1 MGNLLLSSLR
11 SLTSVAMT
19 CVVTSSGFAA
29 SCDVLTSV
37 AKSLNDGQ
45 LFYRIVGTYGWT
57 EMPDAGAALGG
68 IRAEFAYVLDETFEP
83 WRAGVVVL
91 KTGRLRQSGEELADT
106 QAKPLR
112 LVRRTQIFDNSP
124 CGRVAEFGAG
134 RVSAKSYDDYHDVG
148 YSTADDATMDRFHFS
163 YTGRRK
169 ACHPTNSK
177 LGDTISFNARSNR
190 GQFSFDTS
198 VVDTG
203 TYFQPFV
210 LLGVTKASASSEKFA
225 GQRVEMQQYRVVAGT
240 PECIVFKRTVPPGGA
255 FLRIN
260 DLEGLARFGIAKR
273 APEHRWSLSSP

>member
-11 SLTSVAMT
+11 SLTSLAMT

-29 SCDVLTSV
+29 SCDVLTGV
-37 AKSLNDGQ
+37 TKSLNDGQ
-45 LFYRIVGTYGWT
+45 LFYRIAGTSNWI
-57 EMPDAGAALGG
+57 EMPDAGIGLGG

-106 QAKPLR
+106 QAKSVR
-112 LVRRTQIFDNSP
+112 LVRRTQIIDNSP
-124 CGRVAEFGAG
+124 CGNVAEFGKG
-134 RVSAKSYDDYHDVG
+134 NVSPKSYDDYHDIG
-148 YSTADDATMDRFHFS
+148 YSTADDTTLDRFHFS

-177 LGDTISFNARSNR
+177 LSDTISFNARSNR

-210 LLGVTKASASSEKFA
+210 LLGVTKASASSEKLA
-225 GQRVEMQQYRVVAGT
+225 RQRVEMQQYRVVAGT
-240 PECIVFKRTVPPGGA
+240 PECIVFKHTVPPSGA